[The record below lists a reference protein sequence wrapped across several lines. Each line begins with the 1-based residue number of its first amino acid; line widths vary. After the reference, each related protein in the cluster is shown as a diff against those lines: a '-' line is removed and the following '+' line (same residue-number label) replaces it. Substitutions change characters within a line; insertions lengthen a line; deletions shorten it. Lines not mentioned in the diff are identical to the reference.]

1 MFFNHS
7 LHTNAE
13 SRTTVLIETVVR
25 LSPTPL
31 VPKHRNVNILA
42 HTYGGGIFLNGILHC
57 GFYLSSGLLQPQQ
70 VFYGINLA
78 ERFEREILVVH
89 NHVILALLL

>member
-25 LSPTPL
+25 LSPTPS
-31 VPKHRNVNILA
+31 VPQHQNVNILA
-42 HTYGGGIFLNGILHC
+42 QTYGGGIFLNCIFHKVII
-57 GFYLSSGLLQPQQ
+57 YRM
-70 VFYGINLA
+70 VYYNLNKSFT
-78 ERFEREILVVH
+78 E
-89 NHVILALLL
+89 

>member
-25 LSPTPL
+25 LSPTPP

-42 HTYGGGIFLNGILHC
+42 QTYGGGIFLSCIFHKVIFCISFQTGQNVYR
-57 GFYLSSGLLQPQQ
+57 YLIAQGQ
-70 VFYGINLA
+70 VPDC
-78 ERFEREILVVH
+78 VSPK
-89 NHVILALLL
+89 